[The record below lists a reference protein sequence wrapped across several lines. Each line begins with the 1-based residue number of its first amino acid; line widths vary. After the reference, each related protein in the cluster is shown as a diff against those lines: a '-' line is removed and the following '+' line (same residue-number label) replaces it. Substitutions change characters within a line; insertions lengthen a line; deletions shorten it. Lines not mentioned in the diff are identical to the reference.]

1 MTTSEKSN
9 QIREAV
15 GVFGDVDAMQHA
27 IDDLLSSG
35 FDRAELS
42 LLASEET
49 VDEKLGH
56 KYEKVA
62 EIEDDATVP
71 RTRYVSPEVIGEAK
85 TALVGGLFFLGSLGA
100 VGAIVAS
107 GGALAAATTG
117 AALGAG
123 TWGLLGEIL
132 TKFIGDEH
140 ARNIQEQL
148 KHGGLLLWVRCSN
161 SEREK
166 SAMEI
171 LSRHS
176 GRDVHVHALP
186 ASA

>member
-1 MTTSEKSN
+1 
-9 QIREAV
+9 
-15 GVFGDVDAMQHA
+15 MQQA

-42 LLASEET
+42 LLASEWT
-49 VDEKLGH
+49 VDEKLGN
-56 KYEKVA
+56 KYKKVA
-62 EIEDDATVP
+62 EIEDDAAVP
-71 RTRYVSPEVIGEAK
+71 RTRYVSQEAISEGEDAF
-85 TALVGGLFFLGSLGA
+85 TGGLVMLGALGA
-100 VGAIVAS
+100 VGVIVAS
-107 GGALAAATTG
+107 GGALAAATAG

-123 TWGLLGEIL
+123 TWGLVGEIL
-132 TKFIGDEH
+132 AKFIGEDH
-140 ARNIQEQL
+140 SRHIAEQL
-148 KHGGLLLWVRCSN
+148 THGGLLLWVRCSN